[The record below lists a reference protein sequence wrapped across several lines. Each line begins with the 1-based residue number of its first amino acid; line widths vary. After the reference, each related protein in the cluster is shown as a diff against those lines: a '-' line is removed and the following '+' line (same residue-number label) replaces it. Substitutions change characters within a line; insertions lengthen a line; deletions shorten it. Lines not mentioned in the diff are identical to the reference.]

1 MLVSVPLAKSPP
13 LRLLRRGVRDSAADS
28 FSFFSLALL
37 YTEQRKRGDTIRR
50 KEPPGVHVR
59 GYLYRREGE
68 GIGRSPRP
76 ALIVS
81 VPLQVGP
88 TSPAMRA
95 ESESGSA

>member
-1 MLVSVPLAKSPP
+1 MLVSVPLAKSYFASCAVVCVTAPRI
-13 LRLLRRGVRDSAADS
+13 LF
-28 FSFFSLALL
+28 FSSLALL

>member
-1 MLVSVPLAKSPP
+1 MSVPLASRHHFASCAVVCVTAPRI
-13 LRLLRRGVRDSAADS
+13 LFL
-28 FSFFSLALL
+28 FFSLALL

-76 ALIVS
+76 ALIVR